1 MIVVAQKTYT
11 IKAIVK
17 EADGAIY
24 KSLKCFSEIKGEFEN
39 FELVRE
45 IADWIDRNLKELVPY
60 KKILSS
66 SFNVNKESDGS
77 MKLTVTFRVGE
88 TQGKYCKGE

>member
-17 EADGAIY
+17 ETDGAIY
-24 KSLKCFSEIKGEFEN
+24 NSLKCFSETKGEFEKFDLVHEIDAWIERN
-39 FELVRE
+39 F
-45 IADWIDRNLKELVPY
+45 KQLVPY

-88 TQGKYCKGE
+88 AQGKYCKGE